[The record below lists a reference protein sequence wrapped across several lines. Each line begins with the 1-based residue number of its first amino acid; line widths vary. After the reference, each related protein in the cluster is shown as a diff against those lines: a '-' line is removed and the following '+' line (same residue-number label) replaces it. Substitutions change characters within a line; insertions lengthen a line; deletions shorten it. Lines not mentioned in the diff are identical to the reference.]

1 MKFGLNL
8 GTIQEG
14 KFIVKDIHVDMEY
27 SLEEAQGSW
36 ELTKKV
42 IKEAP
47 EAVSELIDKVPGIVN
62 KIVSIADTAEDI
74 KNIVI
79 PQDSTKE
86 EEKETNQII
95 NDYHNA
101 LISGN
106 QEHVIEL
113 ITNNPWL
120 QEIE

>member
-62 KIVSIADTAEDI
+62 KIVSIANTADI

-79 PQDSTKE
+79 PQNLTKE
-86 EEKETNQII
+86 EETDQII